1 MLEALTTA
9 VQAEFEDSPSG
20 FKPAIITKAIV
31 MCQAM
36 GDDGEIRFYTWTSDD
51 TLVWDIVG
59 MCELMSAGARKQYLE
74 TD

>member
-9 VQAEFEDSPSG
+9 VQAEFEDG
-20 FKPAIITKAIV
+20 EFKPVIITKAIV
-31 MCQAM
+31 ICQAM
-36 GDDGEIRFYTWTSDD
+36 GDDGETRLYTWTSDD
-51 TLVWDIVG
+51 TLVWDTVG